1 MAAIDL
7 ADSSLVQLCH
17 VTYVVE
23 RGTNRL
29 GLWEKINKSG
39 PKLALFYRCVRST
52 CAQLLAYAEWKR
64 AQPFSALIVLLS
76 PVLT

>member
-1 MAAIDL
+1 MIFSIDL

-29 GLWEKINKSG
+29 GLEQNFEEADGLGIDV
-39 PKLALFYRCVRST
+39 A
-52 CAQLLAYAEWKR
+52 
-64 AQPFSALIVLLS
+64 
-76 PVLT
+76 